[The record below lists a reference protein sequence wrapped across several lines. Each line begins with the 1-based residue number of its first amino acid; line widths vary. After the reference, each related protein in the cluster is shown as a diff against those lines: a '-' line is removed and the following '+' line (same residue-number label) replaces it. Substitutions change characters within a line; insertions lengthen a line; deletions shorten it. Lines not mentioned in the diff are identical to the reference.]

1 MVVCVCVAACR
12 SKEHR
17 GGGVAAVLPL
27 ISPLAL
33 RLACCFLLGYKGSKG
48 LHDGRGKL
56 QRRAIICRS
65 LEVDDETGCAIELAP
80 AVSCG
85 SLRP

>member
-1 MVVCVCVAACR
+1 VVVCVCAAACR

-27 ISPLAL
+27 ISPHAL
-33 RLACCFLLGYKGSKG
+33 RLACCFLLGLKC
-48 LHDGRGKL
+48 LRDGGGEL
-56 QRRAIICRS
+56 QRRLIISES
-65 LEVDDETGCAIELAP
+65 LEMDDETSCAIALAT

-85 SLRP
+85 GLRS